1 MNGYERI
8 NAALHGIMP
17 DRRPVML
24 HNFMLAAREAG
35 YTMKQYRDDPEIA
48 AKCHIQFV
56 EKYGVDGI
64 LFDVDTALTP
74 SAVGVP
80 TDYPEDA
87 PARAHGALLESM
99 DEVEQLKEMDISS
112 DRRIQHSVE
121 AIKIMKK
128 YFGNEIWLRGNCDQ
142 APFSLACAMRTPGIF
157 MMDMLIDEEHS
168 LQLIDWSVGICK
180 QFMRMMVDAGSDML
194 SHGDSLAGPDMVSP
208 EMYETFA
215 VASELAIIEEAHRCG
230 VPYLVHICGNA
241 QLILDKMATLPFD
254 AAELDYK
261 TPTQDIYNA
270 FHDRIT
276 LFGTIDPSG
285 VLALGTPQKV
295 TEEARKILDIYKGSS
310 RLVLGAGCAIPP
322 ITPEANIRA
331 IIKAA
336 WDDEMIIN

>member
-35 YTMKQYRDDPEIA
+35 YTMKQYRDNPEIA

-56 EKYGVDGI
+56 EKYQVDGI
-64 LFDVDTALTP
+64 LFDVDTALIA

-80 TDYPEDA
+80 TDYPDDF
-87 PARAHGALLESM
+87 PARAHGVLLESIE
-99 DEVEQLKEMDISS
+99 EVERLTKMDVSG
-112 DRRIQHSVE
+112 DRRLQHSIE
-121 AIKIMKK
+121 TIKIMKK
-128 YFGNEIWLRGNCDQ
+128 YFGNEIFVRGNCDQ
-142 APFSLACAMRTPGIF
+142 APFSLACAMRSPGVF
-157 MMDMLIDEEHS
+157 MMDLLMDEERS
-168 LQLIDWSVGICK
+168 LQLIDWSVGVCR
-180 QFMRMMVDAGSDML
+180 QFVRMMVEAGSDMV
-194 SHGDSLAGPDMVSP
+194 SHGDSLAGPDMISP
-208 EMYETFA
+208 DLYARFA
-215 VASELAIIEEAHRCG
+215 VPSELEMIDEAHHCG
-230 VPYLVHICGNA
+230 VPYLVHICGDTK
-241 QLILDKMATLPFD
+241 LILDKMATIPFD

-261 TPTQDIYNA
+261 TPTEDIYRA

-285 VLALGTPQKV
+285 VLALGTPQKI
-295 TEEARKILDIYKGSS
+295 TDEARKILNIYKGNP

-331 IIKAA
+331 IIRAA
-336 WDDEMIIN
+336 WDDEI

>member
-8 NAALHGIMP
+8 KAALSGVMP

-35 YTMKQYRDDPEIA
+35 YTMKQYREDPEIA

-56 EKYGVDGI
+56 EKYQVDGI
-64 LFDVDTALTP
+64 LFDVDTALIA
-74 SAVGVP
+74 SSVGVP

-87 PARAHGALLESM
+87 PARNHEPLLQSL
-99 DEVEQLKEMDISS
+99 DEVEQLTEMDISS

-157 MMDMLIDEEHS
+157 MMDMLMDEERS
-168 LQLIDWSVGICK
+168 TQLINWSIGICK
-180 QFMRMMVDAGSDML
+180 QFIRLMVEAGSDMI
-194 SHGDSLAGPDMVSP
+194 SHGDSLAGPDMISP
-208 EMYETFA
+208 ELYATFA
-215 VASELAIIEEAHRCG
+215 VPSELEIIDETHKCG
-230 VPYLVHICGNA
+230 ATYLVHICGNTE
-241 QLILDKMATLPFD
+241 LILDKIATIPFD

-261 TPTQDIYNA
+261 TPIKEIYRA
-270 FHDRIT
+270 LHDKIT
-276 LFGTIDPSG
+276 LFGTVDPSG
-285 VLALGTPQKV
+285 VLALGTPQRVK
-295 TEEARKILDIYKGSS
+295 EETLNILNIYKDCP

-322 ITPEANIRA
+322 IAPEANIRMLVETT
-331 IIKAA
+331 KNFP
-336 WDDEMIIN
+336 MK